1 MYLSTTKMTR
11 LRCVENGPRKA
22 MPWFVSESMT
32 ASTDTGAESLLA
44 FTMTVPSSA
53 HQIWRTLPA
62 GQEKPRVAGQRR
74 YVQDDWTSMN
84 LYVARVKMVFPAP
97 KIRKPVQV
105 HQTFP
110 TFRS

>member
-53 HQIWRTLPA
+53 HQIWRTLRA

-74 YVQDDWTSMN
+74 YGQDDWISGN
-84 LYVARVKMVFPAP
+84 LYVGGVHMASPAP
-97 KIRKPVQV
+97 RSRKTVEAV
-105 HQTFP
+105 D
-110 TFRS
+110 TFR